1 MCHRAKFRRRPVKIA
16 KIWQFFDFSKLRLS
30 TILDLL
36 YILLVI
42 PKRSFLNKWRKKTDS
57 NRLIQ
62 VHQENGWWN
71 RGMICSTQYPLCHQ
85 HAWAT
90 NQSHSFTFQY
100 SYDNSSKFNWCTAG
114 WANSLPLSIASIR
127 ASVSLLRIQSIS
139 CRCERSP
146 ALSSRRR
153 PAMWPDGPPAGIAP
167 DLGRALRPSNSSTSS
182 RSTSLVVSS
191 THLHNQPHNIIH
203 QSLLSPTPKF
213 A

>member
-1 MCHRAKFRRRPVKIA
+1 
-16 KIWQFFDFSKLRLS
+16 
-30 TILDLL
+30 
-36 YILLVI
+36 
-42 PKRSFLNKWRKKTDS
+42 
-57 NRLIQ
+57 
-62 VHQENGWWN
+62 
-71 RGMICSTQYPLCHQ
+71 MICSTQYPMRHQ

-90 NQSHSFTFQY
+90 NQSHSFTFQN
-100 SYDNSSKFNWCTAG
+100 SYDNTSKFNRCPAG

-203 QSLLSPTPKF
+203 QSLLSPASKF
-213 A
+213 LYVSSISKESTVMETISLHQHVSREDAMDRSRRKKLIKIGWWSGWWVGECFFWYWLTRVVPDKGT